1 MTVWIQRSSNTSR
14 TQPDDEPVTVD
25 EVKSDL
31 KMRGI
36 NDYDGHIKPLI
47 QAATQYVEEQRLWKA
62 LLTQTCI
69 DKFDDFGGEFELAW
83 EPVQS
88 ITSITYQDTDNATQ
102 TLATSVYELATR
114 NGAGIV
120 RLKFDQVWPVA
131 LSHPDSITMT
141 YVAGFGDDAADVPVS
156 IRQAIRVL
164 AGDWQLNPDGD
175 TRIPIQV
182 DGLLS
187 GQAAMR
193 ILA

>member
-1 MTVWIQRSSNTSR
+1 MIRIQRSDNATR
-14 TQPDDEPVTVD
+14 TQPTDEPVSVA
-25 EVKSDL
+25 EVKLDQ
-31 KMRGI
+31 RI
-36 NDYDGHIKPLI
+36 QYPDHDGLIRDLI
-47 QAATQYVEEQRLWKA
+47 QAARQHIEEQMLWKA

-69 DKFDDFGGEFELAW
+69 DKFPTFGGEFELAW

-88 ITSITYQDTDNATQ
+88 TDLVITYQDVDNATQ
-102 TLATSVYELATR
+102 TLSTDVYELANR

-120 RLKFDQVWPVA
+120 RLKYNQTWPSTLGHA
-131 LSHPDSITMT
+131 DSVTIT
-141 YVAGFGDDAADVPVS
+141 YVAGYGDDAEDVPIT

-164 AGDWQLNPDGD
+164 AGSWLENPDGGMAV
-175 TRIPIQV
+175 PLQV